1 MKRGRGRPKGSLS
14 KTITQQQ
21 IVSDELIALHK
32 KHKTLSPSIIVQSAK
47 RKKSPLHKLFDW
59 DDTEASQKW
68 RLHQARILI
77 VNAKIT
83 VVKHKATTVKA
94 FVSLRDKEERKYM
107 HTAQVMEDKALQ
119 LQLFTLENRIQTIQD
134 QLQAFGILTRSAKT
148 ALTSAKKPITRKRMQ
163 LQKVK
168 SSKKV
173 A

>member
-1 MKRGRGRPKGSLS
+1 
-14 KTITQQQ
+14 
-21 IVSDELIALHK
+21 
-32 KHKTLSPSIIVQSAK
+32 
-47 RKKSPLHKLFDW
+47 
-59 DDTEASQKW
+59 
-68 RLHQARILI
+68 
-77 VNAKIT
+77 
-83 VVKHKATTVKA
+83 
-94 FVSLRDKEERKYM
+94 M

-119 LQLFTLENRIQTIQD
+119 LQLFTSLENRIQTIQD